1 VTRADLPPGT
11 QACQAAHAALDFA
24 VTHPELVAKWH
35 STSNTLVVL
44 AAPDE
49 LALHWLA
56 DDARASGFRTVHFY
70 EPDLGDCLTAVAL
83 EPAAHRLVSHLPL
96 ALNRREEVKP

>member
-1 VTRADLPPGT
+1 
-11 QACQAAHAALDFA
+11 
-24 VTHPELVAKWH
+24 
-35 STSNTLVVL
+35 VVL

-56 DDARASGFRTVHFY
+56 DDAHASGFRAVRFY
-70 EPDLGDCLTAVAL
+70 EPDLGDRLTAVAL

-96 ALNRREEVKP
+96 ALYQREEVKP